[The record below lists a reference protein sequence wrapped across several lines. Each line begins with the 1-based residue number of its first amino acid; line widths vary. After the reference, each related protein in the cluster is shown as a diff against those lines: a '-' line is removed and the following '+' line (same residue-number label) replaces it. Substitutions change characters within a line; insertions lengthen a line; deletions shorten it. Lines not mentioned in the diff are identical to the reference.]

1 MWPSVI
7 TFDCYGTLV
16 RWPETLRACFEAL
29 LPKDADAAAFHRDF
43 NERQAQL
50 RGEPYR
56 PYTEML
62 GKGLLDTLGTW
73 HLPVAADAPEW
84 FVQALQAIPP
94 YPDVVPALKQ
104 LAARFRLAIVSN
116 TEDGLIAETVRG
128 LEMPLEV
135 ITAEQARAYK
145 PDHRLF
151 AYAFERLGVAASDVL
166 HVGAGYLTDMAPA
179 FELGLARV
187 WINRRGERADPSR
200 PPTAELPDLSDLGAC
215 VDRIASARRRSRS

>member
-1 MWPSVI
+1 VI

-16 RWPETLRACFEAL
+16 RWPETLRACFETL

-43 NERQAQL
+43 NARQAQL

-56 PYTEML
+56 PYTDML
-62 GKGLLDTLGTW
+62 RKGLLDTLGAW
-73 HLPVAADAPEW
+73 RLPIAADASER
-84 FVQALQAIPP
+84 FVQALRAIPP

-128 LEMPLEV
+128 LETPLEV

-151 AYAFERLGVAASDVL
+151 AYAFQRLGVAASDVL
-166 HVGAGYLTDMAPA
+166 HVGAGYPTDMVPA

-200 PPTAELPDLSDLGAC
+200 PPTAELPDLADLGAG
-215 VDRIASARRRSRS
+215 VDRIASARRRGRS